1 MKTIIKKPL
10 MAAEKASEMLK
21 QGVYTFEVDRKA
33 TKTEIKEAVERRFD
47 VKVNSVRTLVCRGR
61 VSRQRV
67 KPRYWKKAYVS
78 LKAGEQIKLFDMG
91 AN

>member
-10 MAAEKASEMLK
+10 MAAEKASEMQK
-21 QGVYTFEVDRKA
+21 NGVYTFEVDRTA
-33 TKTEIKEAVERRFD
+33 TKTEVKEAVERRFD
-47 VKVNSVRTLVCRGR
+47 VKVKAVRTLICRGR

-78 LKAGEQIKLFDMG
+78 LKDGEQIKLFDMG

>member
-10 MAAEKASEMLK
+10 MAAEKAADMLK
-21 QGVYTFEVDRKA
+21 NGVYTFEVDRKA
-33 TKTEIKEAVERRFD
+33 TKTEIKDAVERRFD

-61 VSRQRV
+61 ATRQQA

-78 LKAGEQIKLFDMG
+78 LKDGEQIKLFDMG